1 VTVSANSNGK
11 VILCVD
17 DEAVGLSVRK
27 MLLESR
33 GYRVLT
39 AESGADALV
48 LFSSENLDLVIL
60 DYLMPG
66 MNGDV
71 VAEKM
76 KVLRPDLPIL
86 MLSAYVDLSS
96 ETLALVD
103 KFVTKGEP
111 PRVLLQSITQ
121 LLDGNGNL
129 RSRAS
134 SAE

>member
-1 VTVSANSNGK
+1 METINNSK

-17 DEAVGLSVRK
+17 DEAVGLWVRK

-48 LFSSENLDLVIL
+48 LFSSEILDLVIL
-60 DYLMPG
+60 DYSMPG

-71 VAEKM
+71 VAERM
-76 KVLRPDLPIL
+76 KELRPDLPIL
-86 MLSAYVDLSS
+86 MLSAYVDLPS

-103 KFVTKGEP
+103 KSITKGEP
-111 PRVLLQSITQ
+111 PPVLLDAISQ
-121 LLDGNGNL
+121 LLNGNQNVH
-129 RSRAS
+129 SKAI
-134 SAE
+134 SAK